1 MEETSM
7 KKLLVSALLT
17 LTMAAGAAGTVL
29 AASADDAFAAD
40 SEGSAVFPAGRSEEE
55 VLAALDEK
63 VADLNA
69 DIKAVID
76 ADGDLEEAY
85 ADGEILAYSI
95 ASGSDGTITAANKRS
110 GWKVWEGTAVI
121 DLKYINDGYS
131 GWGDNYVAW
140 LSYNGIDDEAY
151 IITGKFADQYQKDS
165 SQKLGSAAGDMF
177 RVDTVEGGY
186 IAYQNFTN
194 GYIKLENGQTSVVN
208 KKNVVLNEEGTEVTE
223 VDADPTSTG
232 MIGAATSETL
242 KKAGVDSEVFAQAF
256 VDAYNGYKEKG
267 YNVGYPF
274 SPVMD
279 NGQNSSGES
288 RYGTICTQ
296 NFRWGDSKSDPWND
310 TGRSQWAFLAY
321 NFEQG
326 RVYLIADEFQYT
338 FEKAENAD
346 AQQLGDPISDAFTAT
361 DGNRYQNFE
370 KGYMKA
376 VGSTAQNTAA
386 EVVLNKNVDG
396 DGVASDID
404 MTSKIGMLG
413 KTVTDDVLPEG
424 YTADE
429 FTEAFKAAYAEKV
442 EYTDGEELAS
452 VDLVAYENG
461 FLSQKYTDNKGKTH
475 MLAYVADSDSF
486 VYLRPEVVSKY
497 QTNTSLGSP
506 VSDRI
511 HVAETDSQDIYAYPF
526 TNGYIRL
533 TVSAQETIE
542 GGEVVTI
549 IQESAAITV
558 GAQYDAENNFF
569 ETVSYADRIDE
580 SIVNASVADAYDFL
594 NIPDNATLAAA
605 FKEEYEKAFE
615 MGFSAGEPA
624 SEGITWW
631 TTGNSGIVKLTLK
644 GGNGN
649 ASFWGDNTL
658 MTYNPVDGKVYITTG
673 DIGNAYASGGAS
685 GNGWA
690 LGEMKI
696 NTKTGVI
703 VQEFD
708 IHDTVVE
715 SRPVY
720 FISANGSTSK
730 VEGRYDFEANANG
743 GEWVDYISQFGGS
756 ISSKVVDVE
765 DSYKTGTPI
774 TIDFAQY
781 IDNEDGYFVDYEL
794 LSDTGELSDAGVFTI
809 TPSEAGKITV
819 RVQASSAFDKL
830 VFEVEL
836 NVTADGSENP
846 GDSSSDS
853 SNPSDSSGSASNDS
867 GSSDEGGCG
876 SSVTGLASAAIAAT
890 AAVAATIIIRKKRE
904 D

>member
-1 MEETSM
+1 
-7 KKLLVSALLT
+7 
-17 LTMAAGAAGTVL
+17 
-29 AASADDAFAAD
+29 
-40 SEGSAVFPAGRSEEE
+40 
-55 VLAALDEK
+55 
-63 VADLNA
+63 
-69 DIKAVID
+69 
-76 ADGDLEEAY
+76 
-85 ADGEILAYSI
+85 
-95 ASGSDGTITAANKRS
+95 
-110 GWKVWEGTAVI
+110 
-121 DLKYINDGYS
+121 
-131 GWGDNYVAW
+131 
-140 LSYNGIDDEAY
+140 
-151 IITGKFADQYQKDS
+151 
-165 SQKLGSAAGDMF
+165 
-177 RVDTVEGGY
+177 
-186 IAYQNFTN
+186 
-194 GYIKLENGQTSVVN
+194 
-208 KKNVVLNEEGTEVTE
+208 
-223 VDADPTSTG
+223 
-232 MIGAATSETL
+232 MIGAATSETF

-442 EYTDGEELAS
+442 EYADGEELAS

-715 SRPVY
+715 SRPV
-720 FISANGSTSK
+720 
-730 VEGRYDFEANANG
+730 
-743 GEWVDYISQFGGS
+743 
-756 ISSKVVDVE
+756 
-765 DSYKTGTPI
+765 
-774 TIDFAQY
+774 
-781 IDNEDGYFVDYEL
+781 
-794 LSDTGELSDAGVFTI
+794 
-809 TPSEAGKITV
+809 
-819 RVQASSAFDKL
+819 
-830 VFEVEL
+830 
-836 NVTADGSENP
+836 
-846 GDSSSDS
+846 
-853 SNPSDSSGSASNDS
+853 
-867 GSSDEGGCG
+867 
-876 SSVTGLASAAIAAT
+876 
-890 AAVAATIIIRKKRE
+890 
-904 D
+904 